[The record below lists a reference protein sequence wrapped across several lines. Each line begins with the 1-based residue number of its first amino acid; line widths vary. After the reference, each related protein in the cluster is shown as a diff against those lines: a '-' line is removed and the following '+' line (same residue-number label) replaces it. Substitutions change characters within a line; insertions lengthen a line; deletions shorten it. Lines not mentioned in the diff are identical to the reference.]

1 MILSS
6 MELSLLDHQWVSL
19 ERDVSLVVRSSSL
32 INPSPASCECND
44 IPRNIDPTRLNDRW
58 LDTLR
63 CRCSSPSHVGYNNG
77 VLSDTLSV
85 SRLLSVDE
93 VDVVIWIAVGVG
105 GSVTMVGRGC
115 ELSNGGGTCVLER
128 SLIMSFCRVDGS
140 LPEVMR
146 KMPRN
151 SVKQPRTNL
160 MIILPMSIPFPYI
173 RAHTPPMILPVQVGW
188 IIIIEIT
195 INNSTSSNGRD
206 GKEHKLSGN
215 NSCRVVSLHGSIEIF
230 DLHKRCKDEDCKKHV
245 RYGIPNRYIVGSAL
259 DHSHSTAHPHTTYV
273 NNLYKVILSKEDN
286 PFVATTVYAPIQ
298 AQ

>member
-1 MILSS
+1 
-6 MELSLLDHQWVSL
+6 MELLDHQWVSL

-85 SRLLSVDE
+85 SWLVSVDDE

-105 GSVTMVGRGC
+105 GSVTIVGRGC

-128 SLIMSFCRVDGS
+128 SLITSSFRVDGS
-140 LPEVMR
+140 LPEVIR

-160 MIILPMSIPFPYI
+160 TIILPMSTPFSLY
-173 RAHTPPMILPVQVGW
+173 
-188 IIIIEIT
+188 
-195 INNSTSSNGRD
+195 NST
-206 GKEHKLSGN
+206 HL
-215 NSCRVVSLHGSIEIF
+215 
-230 DLHKRCKDEDCKKHV
+230 
-245 RYGIPNRYIVGSAL
+245 
-259 DHSHSTAHPHTTYV
+259 
-273 NNLYKVILSKEDN
+273 
-286 PFVATTVYAPIQ
+286 Q
-298 AQ
+298 